1 MPLTRLLSLVVPPLC
16 VSCGDAA
23 PLHQPLC
30 RECLGGLRW
39 LSFEQPLAG
48 TGVAVWAAVSYE
60 GAARALVRAL
70 KFRGAVG
77 LVDAM
82 AAQMAANAPP
92 GLLEGRSLVPVPLH
106 AARRRRRGFNQALEI
121 ARALSR
127 RAGLPLTDCLE
138 RTSGGARESQV
149 GRGRE
154 DRLSAL
160 QGRFRMRGGAPV
172 PLRALLVDD
181 VVTTGSTLAAC
192 AAALAEAGVREV
204 GAVAYART
212 PGR

>member
-1 MPLTRLLSLVVPPLC
+1 MPLACLLSLLAPPLC
-16 VSCGDAA
+16 VCCGSAA

-30 RECLGGLRW
+30 RACLGDLRW
-39 LSFEQPLAG
+39 LSFEQPPGAG
-48 TGVAVWAAVSYE
+48 VPVWAAVSYE
-60 GAARALVRAL
+60 GPARALVRAL

-106 AARRRRRGFNQALEI
+106 PARRRRRGFNQAEQL
-121 ARALSR
+121 AVRLAR
-127 RAGLPLTDCLE
+127 RAGLALSDCLE
-138 RTSGGARESQV
+138 RSAGGARSSQV

-154 DRLSAL
+154 ERLRAVEGIRL
-160 QGRFRMRGGAPV
+160 RAGAAV
-172 PLRALLVDD
+172 PLRVLLVDD

-192 AAALAEAGVREV
+192 AAALERAGVREV
-204 GAVAYART
+204 GAVVYART

>member
-1 MPLTRLLSLVVPPLC
+1 MPLARLLSLVAPPLC
-16 VSCGDAA
+16 VCCGSAA
-23 PLHQPLC
+23 SLHQPLC
-30 RECLGGLRW
+30 RACLDDLRW
-39 LSFEQPLAG
+39 LSFEQPPGAG
-48 TGVAVWAAVSYE
+48 VPVWAAVSYE
-60 GAARALVRAL
+60 GPARALVRAL

-106 AARRRRRGFNQALEI
+106 PARRRRRGFNQAEQL
-121 ARALSR
+121 AVRLAR
-127 RAGLPLTDCLE
+127 RAGLALSDCLE
-138 RTSGGARESQV
+138 RSAGGARSSQV

-154 DRLSAL
+154 ERLRAVE
-160 QGRFRMRGGAPV
+160 GIRMRAGAAV
-172 PLRALLVDD
+172 PLRVLLVDD

-192 AAALAEAGVREV
+192 AAALERAGVREV
-204 GAVAYART
+204 GAVVYART

>member
-1 MPLTRLLSLVVPPLC
+1 MPLACLLSLLAPPLC
-16 VSCGDAA
+16 VCCGCAA
-23 PLHQPLC
+23 SLHQPLC
-30 RECLGGLRW
+30 RACLDDLRW
-39 LSFEQPLAG
+39 LSFEQPPGAG
-48 TGVAVWAAVSYE
+48 VPVWAAVSYE
-60 GAARALVRAL
+60 GPARALVRAL

-106 AARRRRRGFNQALEI
+106 PARRRRRGFNQAEQL
-121 ARALSR
+121 AVRLAR
-127 RAGLPLTDCLE
+127 RAGLALSDCLE
-138 RTSGGARESQV
+138 RSAGGARSSQV

-154 DRLSAL
+154 ERLRAVE
-160 QGRFRMRGGAPV
+160 GIRMRAGAAV
-172 PLRALLVDD
+172 PLRVLLVDD

-192 AAALAEAGVREV
+192 AAALERAGVREV
-204 GAVAYART
+204 GAVVYART

>member
-1 MPLTRLLSLVVPPLC
+1 MPLARLLSLLAPPLC
-16 VSCGDAA
+16 VCCGCAA
-23 PLHQPLC
+23 SLHQPLC
-30 RECLGGLRW
+30 RACLDDLRW
-39 LSFEQPLAG
+39 LSFEQPPGAG
-48 TGVAVWAAVSYE
+48 VPVWAAVSYE
-60 GAARALVRAL
+60 GPARALVRAL

-106 AARRRRRGFNQALEI
+106 PARRRRRGFNQAEQL
-121 ARALSR
+121 AVRLAR
-127 RAGLPLTDCLE
+127 RAGLALSDCLE
-138 RTSGGARESQV
+138 RSAGGAHSSQV

-154 DRLSAL
+154 ERLR
-160 QGRFRMRGGAPV
+160 GVEGIRMRAGAAV
-172 PLRALLVDD
+172 PLRVLLVDD

-192 AAALAEAGVREV
+192 AAALERAGVREV
-204 GAVAYART
+204 GAVVYART